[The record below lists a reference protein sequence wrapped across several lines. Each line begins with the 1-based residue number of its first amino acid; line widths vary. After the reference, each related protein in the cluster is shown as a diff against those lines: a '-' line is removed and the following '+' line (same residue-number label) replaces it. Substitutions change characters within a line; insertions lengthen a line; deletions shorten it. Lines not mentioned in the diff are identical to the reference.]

1 MKPDWCV
8 AENIS
13 WALRMKKKKLKKH
26 HEDKQIFPLNKS
38 SLNDLTIHVPG
49 RPWIL
54 STT

>member
-26 HEDKQIFPLNKS
+26 HEDK
-38 SLNDLTIHVPG
+38 
-49 RPWIL
+49 
-54 STT
+54 